1 MMLLLNS
8 VSSKSMVSC
17 DVGMLENPYTKPN
30 DRPFANCF
38 IISMNR
44 ATVFERGDEVSL
56 IALLCGKIDLYIVH
70 VH

>member
-8 VSSKSMVSC
+8 VFSKSMVSC

-30 DRPFANCF
+30 DRPFANSF

-44 ATVFERGDEVSL
+44 ATVFE
-56 IALLCGKIDLYIVH
+56 
-70 VH
+70 